1 MATTV
6 FVRDNLWKPAQAS
19 TSGTNAAGTAGAA
32 TYITAVGWGS
42 VSATANP
49 VVGAGYGVAYYPQY
63 SWGCAGNQSYLGAG
77 EYIAIGGTINYVPRV
92 AQIGAIA
99 IYSLSGTAFAG
110 ATPITHQAVI
120 DVYWKPTGALVAQC
134 MTDGAGN
141 WTTPSR
147 LLNYAGAYFAIC
159 RDDGRT
165 TYNGEVLDNLTAG

>member
-1 MATTV
+1 MTTTV
-6 FVRDNLWKPAQAS
+6 FARDNLWQPAQAS

-32 TYITAVGWGS
+32 VSIVRTGYGS
-42 VSATANP
+42 TSVTANP
-49 VVGAGYGVAYYPQY
+49 VVGLGTAAAYYPLY
-63 SWGCAGNQSYLGAG
+63 SWGSAGNQSALGYQ
-77 EYIAIGGTINYVPRV
+77 EIPYQKPQIASTATYT
-92 AQIGAIA
+92 
-99 IYSLSGTAFAG
+99 LSGTAFAG
-110 ATPITHQAVI
+110 ATPITYQAVI